1 MSMHNLLADPF
12 RGDVTRVS
20 GTCALLA
27 FDFDGTLAPIV
38 ASPDNAAMEESTR
51 VRLTELAECRS
62 VAIIT
67 GRSLAD
73 IQPRLAGVRAAA
85 IVGNHGIE
93 PSPQMAGARE
103 TVESW
108 MPILTNDLG
117 DMAGVQIENKGHSL
131 ALHYRHATSSATA
144 RAAID
149 DSVRR
154 LGPGVRRVEGIEV
167 VNLVPVGAPHKGDA
181 LQRLR
186 RELRSAAVFYIGD
199 EETDEDAFATLDDG
213 VSIAVRVGI
222 TERSK
227 ARYFIPD
234 QADIDAVLDLLL
246 MSVRQ
251 HDRRD
256 VASDAPPDVQARPR
270 APAPP

>member
-12 RGDVTRVS
+12 RGDVWRVS
-20 GTCALLA
+20 GPRALLA

-38 ASPDNAAMEESTR
+38 ACPEDAAMRESTR
-51 VRLTELAECRS
+51 MRLTELAECRS
-62 VAIIT
+62 LAIIT

-85 IVGNHGIE
+85 IIGNHGIE
-93 PSPQMAGARE
+93 PSPRMADARE
-103 TVESW
+103 TVASW
-108 MPILTNDLG
+108 LPVLTKDVGEL
-117 DMAGVQIENKGHSL
+117 AGVRIENKGHSL
-131 ALHYRHATSSATA
+131 ALHYRHATSATDA

-149 DSVRR
+149 DSVRG
-154 LGPGVRRVEGIEV
+154 LGPGVRRVEGLEV
-167 VNLVPVGAPHKGDA
+167 VNLMPVGAPHKGNA

-186 RELRSAAVFYIGD
+186 EELMSTAVFYIGD
-199 EETDEDAFATLDDG
+199 EETDEDAFGTLDDG

-222 TERSK
+222 TEHSR
-227 ARYFIPD
+227 ARYFVPD

-251 HDRRD
+251 RDRCD
-256 VASDAPPDVQARPR
+256 VPSEMQARPR
-270 APAPP
+270 EPTPQ